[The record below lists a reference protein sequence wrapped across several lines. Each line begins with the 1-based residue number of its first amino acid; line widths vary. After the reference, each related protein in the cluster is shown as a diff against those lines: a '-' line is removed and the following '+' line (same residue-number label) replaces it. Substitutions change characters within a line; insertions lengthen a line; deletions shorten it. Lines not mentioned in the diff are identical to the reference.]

1 MQTQTHIQTN
11 NIQLHVTQAG
21 PEDGKLVILLHG
33 FPEFWWGWRKQID
46 VLAEAGYLVWV
57 PDQRGYNLSDKPG
70 GLDAY
75 TMDEL
80 SADIVGLM
88 DAAGADKAIVV
99 GHDWGAAVAWWLG
112 MKHGDRVE
120 KLAILNVPH
129 PMVMRRKL
137 RSSFAQLRKS
147 WYMFFFQL
155 PWLPEATIRAGN
167 WRAGVKTV
175 QGTALPGAFSDEDM
189 EHYREAWSQPKAI
202 TGMINYYRA
211 LMQRDSEWLDD
222 TRLHMP
228 TLIIWGKQDAFLNV
242 EMAHESLDLCDM
254 ARIEVIEDATHW
266 VQHERAE
273 RVNELLLAFFAE

>member
-21 PEDGKLVILLHG
+21 PEDGQLVILLHG

-46 VLAEAGYLVWV
+46 VLAEAGYRVWV
-57 PDQRGYNLSDKPG
+57 PDQRGYNLSDKPD

-80 SADIVGLM
+80 TADIVGLM

-112 MKHGDRVE
+112 MKHDDRVE

-155 PWLPEATIRAGN
+155 PWLPEASIRARN
-167 WRAGVKTV
+167 WRMGVKAV
-175 QGTALPGAFSDEDM
+175 QGTALPDAFSDADM
-189 EHYREAWSQPKAI
+189 EQYRKAWSQPEAM
-202 TGMINYYRA
+202 TGMLNYYRA
-211 LMQRDSEWLDD
+211 LMQRDSAWLDD

-242 EMAHESLDLCDM
+242 EMAHESLDLCGT
-254 ARIEVIEDATHW
+254 ARIEVIDDATHW
-266 VQHERAE
+266 VQHERAD
-273 RVNELLLAFFAE
+273 RVNELLVAFFAE